1 MISLNEG
8 HNLTQVLDNLKG
20 WANEVFLI
28 DSYSQD
34 NTVDIALHYGVHV
47 VQRKFNGFG
56 DQWNF
61 ALSSMPISS
70 PWTMKMDPDE
80 ILTDELKKNIQESI
94 NASKAD
100 AFCFDRRLWFMGRQ
114 LPIKQNILRIWKT
127 GSAIFTNVSVN
138 EHPLVEGKIETIK
151 GEMQHH
157 DSPDLEHWIDKQ
169 NRYTSA
175 EAILSCT
182 KSPLADKPIL
192 FGTSFQRRMWLKAN
206 FNLIPGRYFL
216 LFIFYY
222 LFKCAFIAGKVGF
235 IWSKLRSD
243 VMRYIEYKKIEI
255 EITGKIPSKRY
266 YGPGL
271 PDLRV
276 LQND

>member
-127 GSAIFTNVSVN
+127 GS
-138 EHPLVEGKIETIK
+138 
-151 GEMQHH
+151 
-157 DSPDLEHWIDKQ
+157 IDKQ